1 MIAERTIVG
10 MLLYGHNLNAII
22 AIFDYSGQHIIFELR
37 IGAHLF
43 CILTHSDVAFIN
55 QQRRS
60 LRFEIILLP
69 LVSFLGTPYLC

>member
-22 AIFDYSGQHIIFELR
+22 AIFDYSGQHIILELR

-55 QQRRS
+55 
-60 LRFEIILLP
+60 
-69 LVSFLGTPYLC
+69 